1 MTNYKVHTLQCAR
14 NMIKCA
20 ECDLMIGTAE
30 DAMQLHKM
38 EFHTLRVCDQCQVSI
53 EAYKLPE
60 HKVNRV
66 WLFLNDVQV
75 QSSMTLILEHCT
87 ECMFLLKDLMY
98 ILVIWLIFGTENWVW
113 KSNFGDFRWL
123 KWKNLIKKLI
133 DYSNVFD
140 KNLHSVGFAT
150 LCSESEVTLK

>member
-1 MTNYKVHTLQCAR
+1 M
-14 NMIKCA
+14 
-20 ECDLMIGTAE
+20 MIGTAE

-75 QSSMTLILEHCT
+75 QSTVTLLLEHCT
-87 ECMFLLKDLMY
+87 ERMFFLKDLMY
-98 ILVIWLIFGTENWVW
+98 YSFDWFLAQKIEFENQILVIL
-113 KSNFGDFRWL
+113 GDSIE
-123 KWKNLIKKLI
+123 KI
-133 DYSNVFD
+133 
-140 KNLHSVGFAT
+140 
-150 LCSESEVTLK
+150 